1 MSGSARRAETCF
13 GYRPGMAAEPN
24 DIIDPHRYGPWAVI
38 AGGSEGVGAE
48 FADRLAAAGI
58 NIVLLARREGPLA
71 ETADRVAARGV
82 QVRTVVVDLTAAD
95 APARVESATADVEVG
110 LLVYNAGANTHSAEF
125 LDGDLDAFAAM
136 NALNVTVPLALVHHF
151 GRGMRERRRG
161 GIVLVGSLTGYCG
174 SARHTVYGG
183 SKAYL
188 RIFAESLWLELRDY
202 NVDVLHLVLGVTR
215 TPAMARAGLNFDI
228 PGMLVAEPADVAR
241 EGLEQLANGPVF
253 VAGGNA
259 ETAARSSGPDRA
271 AIVLGGHRRMQKLI
285 GAEPDP
291 R

>member
-1 MSGSARRAETCF
+1 
-13 GYRPGMAAEPN
+13 MAAEPN
-24 DIIDPHRYGPWAVI
+24 ENIDPHRYGPWAVI

-48 FADRLAAAGI
+48 FAALLAAAGI
-58 NIVLLARREGPLA
+58 GVVLLARREGPLT
-71 ETADRVAARGV
+71 ETGERIRALGG
-82 QVRTVVVDLTAAD
+82 QVRTLAVDLTAAD
-95 APARVESATADVEVG
+95 AGERVAAATADIEVG
-110 LLVYNAGANTHSAEF
+110 LLIYNAGANTHSAEF
-125 LDGDLDAFAAM
+125 LDGDLDAFATM
-136 NALNVTVPLALVHHF
+136 NALNVTAPLALVHHF
-151 GRGMRERRRG
+151 GRGMRERGRG

-188 RIFAESLWLELRDY
+188 RIFAESLWLELRDHG
-202 NVDVLHLVLGVTR
+202 VDVLHLVLGVTR
-215 TPAMARAGLNFDI
+215 TPAMTRVGLNFDI

-241 EGLEQLANGPVF
+241 EGLANLTNGPVF

-285 GAEPDP
+285 GSQAD
-291 R
+291 RS